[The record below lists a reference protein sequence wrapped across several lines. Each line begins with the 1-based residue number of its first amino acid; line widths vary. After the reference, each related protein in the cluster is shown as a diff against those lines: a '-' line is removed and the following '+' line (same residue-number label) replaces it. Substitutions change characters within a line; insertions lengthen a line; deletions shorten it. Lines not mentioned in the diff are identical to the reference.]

1 MHWKGESYRKPGSLL
16 RKRVFLSKNK
26 IILLRQQST
35 HSPTCTRTGPD
46 LTCTKLTESSPGQR
60 SFLPPSEAFWNVS
73 SLYDQTAKHLCSP
86 TTPLIRICS
95 LETKTEKG
103 IGKGLRHQLSP
114 VFPESQKHNALQQAL
129 KSDRVTGKWWTWM
142 SPHHG
147 GGNLR
152 IIKDFDGKI
161 LKELG
166 TLQSQTDTV
175 KSCPSFPWRSL
186 LQAYLSP
193 EALLTECNSFTT
205 RNQSKA
211 ESSQTVASL
220 KMTVLKIISFISQ
233 SIGTQKLTRS
243 FRMQTLRRCVGV
255 FP

>member
-1 MHWKGESYRKPGSLL
+1 MQDLYSTTWTNMLAKYHNWNKGIFTFFFLNTTNKKKIKERFEDLHWKGESYRKPGSLL

-26 IILLRQQST
+26 IILLRRQST

-46 LTCTKLTESSPGQR
+46 LICTKLMESSPGQS

-129 KSDRVTGKWWTWM
+129 KSDRVTGKWWTWT

-147 GGNLR
+147 GGN
-152 IIKDFDGKI
+152 
-161 LKELG
+161 
-166 TLQSQTDTV
+166 V
-175 KSCPSFPWRSL
+175 H
-186 LQAYLSP
+186 
-193 EALLTECNSFTT
+193 N
-205 RNQSKA
+205 
-211 ESSQTVASL
+211 
-220 KMTVLKIISFISQ
+220 
-233 SIGTQKLTRS
+233 
-243 FRMQTLRRCVGV
+243 
-255 FP
+255 